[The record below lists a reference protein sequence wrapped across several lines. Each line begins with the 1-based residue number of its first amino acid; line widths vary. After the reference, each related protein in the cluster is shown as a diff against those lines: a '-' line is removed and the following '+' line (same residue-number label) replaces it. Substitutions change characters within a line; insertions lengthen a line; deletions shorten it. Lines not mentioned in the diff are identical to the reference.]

1 MMSSNFGYLDII
13 LLAMIAGFIILR
25 LRNILGRRTGHEE
38 KIYSNFSQRSFK
50 KSETKTN
57 TYLIG
62 QDEKLL
68 NSPSLIITGDVERSL
83 FDPFGAFAING
94 GQYVDNQWQPTGP
107 DDYNNVINRGR
118 CYERKIHAEF
128 YFKDGSS
135 GFRTDCGLRAAAS
148 SFSRARMLLDQVD

>member
-57 TYLIG
+57 TRPNE
-62 QDEKLL
+62 QDGEFNNEEKKKF
-68 NSPSLIITGDVERSL
+68 IITV
-83 FDPFGAFAING
+83 
-94 GQYVDNQWQPTGP
+94 
-107 DDYNNVINRGR
+107 
-118 CYERKIHAEF
+118 
-128 YFKDGSS
+128 
-135 GFRTDCGLRAAAS
+135 
-148 SFSRARMLLDQVD
+148 